1 MGYDLVMTIVC
12 FFIILA
18 EEKGYSRAI
27 VLSFEDKYKHS
38 PLHAAINS
46 GNSEVIHSYIQS
58 SLLLIF
64 YLHLLF
70 SLPYEER
77 GRKKITNSV

>member
-1 MGYDLVMTIVC
+1 MVTIVC

-46 GNSEVIHSYIQS
+46 GNSEVIH
-58 SLLLIF
+58 
-64 YLHLLF
+64 
-70 SLPYEER
+70 
-77 GRKKITNSV
+77 